1 MMFLAK
7 LFNKKNQWDNNG
19 KGKTDRGILA
29 FENTSEVILAE
40 RILKAAGWK
49 VNVMGP
55 PPEIRTGCDLVI
67 EIPLIERLH
76 VLRILAENS
85 VSPLQVVPVTG
96 PLLKPVDL
104 FHTKKLGHYLMIR
117 AANMKITVD
126 VSSGTIVNISGGGCP
141 DVPFLAKELVGRPLT
156 NAPAPRD
163 IGHTLC
169 GYALQLAYEEMNRR
183 CSE

>member
-1 MMFLAK
+1 MFLK
-7 LFNKKNQWDNNG
+7 RLFKRKAGEKGNG
-19 KGKTDRGILA
+19 RRKADRGILV
-29 FENTSEVILAE
+29 FENTSEVIRAE
-40 RILKAAGWK
+40 KVLREAGWA
-49 VNVMGP
+49 VRVMGP

-67 EIPLIERLH
+67 EIPLIERLR
-76 VLRILAENS
+76 VLRVLAES
-85 VSPLQVVPVTG
+85 GVSPLQVVPVTG

-104 FHTKKLGHYLMIR
+104 FHSKRIGHYLMIR

-126 VSSGTIVNISGGGCP
+126 VASGMIVNISGGGCP
-141 DVPFLAKELVGRPLT
+141 DVPFLAKELVGVSLD